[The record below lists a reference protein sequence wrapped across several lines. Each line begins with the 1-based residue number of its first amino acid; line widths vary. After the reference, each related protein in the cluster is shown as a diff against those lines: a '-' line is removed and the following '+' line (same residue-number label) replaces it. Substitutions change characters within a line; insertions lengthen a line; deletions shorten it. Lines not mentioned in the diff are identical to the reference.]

1 MKHPA
6 FDILPYVGALPLK
19 FGTEKAEIPSLLGFA
34 PKINKTAVS
43 KAILL
48 YCQIAIVSIVQ
59 MMRAYTNTG
68 IFSSPSVGH
77 NM

>member
-1 MKHPA
+1 MINVPA
-6 FDILPYVGALPLK
+6 NGNGLLNLLIARNVS
-19 FGTEKAEIPSLLGFA
+19 EITNRAA